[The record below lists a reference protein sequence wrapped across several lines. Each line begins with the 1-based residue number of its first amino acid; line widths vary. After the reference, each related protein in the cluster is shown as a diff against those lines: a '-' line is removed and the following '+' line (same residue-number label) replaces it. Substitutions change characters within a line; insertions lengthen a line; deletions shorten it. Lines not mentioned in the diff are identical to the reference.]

1 MDKTQNLFDAFPG
14 NSARDWRVK
23 AEQDLRGKP
32 LDDLR
37 WHLGPDIELDPFY
50 HPDDMEMAWPPLD
63 RPGGRSWEIG
73 ELIDVREPR
82 QANTE
87 LLEGLANGVEAPL
100 FILRR
105 SFNEEELKSLL
116 QDVQPSLISLHFTQ
130 PFPDRDPPALLHRLH
145 LLLGEEAEQIP
156 GSIDYDPMLD
166 WADPP
171 YDELAAAIRFAE
183 ENLSRFRVLQI
194 NGLRFHSGPENAT
207 QELALILAKGNEYLA
222 QLQTRDLLPATASR
236 YLQFSLALSTSYF
249 VEIAKLRAL
258 RLLWANVL
266 DAYGAVAEP
275 PVLVAHLAEESQ
287 DDDQYTN
294 MIKAGTQAMAAVI
307 GGADRLY
314 VRPAD
319 FTPYQPGTP
328 FTRRVARN
336 VQHLLRL
343 ESYLD
348 RVVDPGAGS
357 YYIEQLTEQLAE
369 QAWTIF
375 QQIDSEREFA

>member
-14 NSARDWRVK
+14 NSARDWRAK

-37 WHLGPDIELDPFY
+37 WHLGPGIDLEPFY
-50 HPDDMEMAWPPLD
+50 HPDDLDMTWPPLD
-63 RPGGRSWEIG
+63 RPGERSWEIG

-82 QANTE
+82 QANAA

-100 FILRR
+100 LILRR
-105 SFNEEELKSLL
+105 SFSDEELKSLL

-130 PFPDRDPPALLHRLH
+130 PFPDRDPPALLRRLH
-145 LLLGEEAEQIP
+145 PLLGEEAEQTP

-171 YDELAAAIRFAE
+171 YEALAAAIRFAGE
-183 ENLSRFRVLQI
+183 HLPRFRVLQI
-194 NGLRFHSGPENAT
+194 NGLRFHSGPENAA
-207 QELALILAKGNEYLA
+207 QELALILAKGCEYLA
-222 QLQTRDLLPATASR
+222 QLQARDILPATANR
-236 YLQFSLALSTSYF
+236 CLQFSVALSTSYF

-266 DAYGAVAEP
+266 DAYGAGTEP
-275 PVLVAHLAEESQ
+275 APLVAHLAEESQ
-287 DDDQYTN
+287 GDDQYTN
-294 MIKAGTQAMAAVI
+294 MIKAGTQTMAAVI

-348 RVVDPGAGS
+348 RVADPGAGS

-369 QAWTIF
+369 QAWESF
-375 QQIDSEREFA
+375 RQIDGERSFA